1 MDEGNSNDGLILP
14 EHYEVGGDVE
24 TQGIHTHFRREQTYK
39 DEDHVECL
47 QDTQEIEQKLWHLT
61 KFVNLSQ
68 VQEEFPDVPWESVIR
83 SWWS

>member
-47 QDTQEIEQKLWHLT
+47 QDTQEIEQKL
-61 KFVNLSQ
+61 
-68 VQEEFPDVPWESVIR
+68 
-83 SWWS
+83 